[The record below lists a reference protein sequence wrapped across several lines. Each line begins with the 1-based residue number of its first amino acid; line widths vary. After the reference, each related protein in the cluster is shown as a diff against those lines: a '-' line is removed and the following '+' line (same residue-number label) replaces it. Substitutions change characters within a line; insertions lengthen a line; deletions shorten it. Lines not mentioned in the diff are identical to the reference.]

1 MRLKITFILLFL
13 TTTIAWSQEIT
24 VLDSESG
31 DPIFNVAIFN
41 RDKTK
46 STLTNFDGKANI
58 SAFSEGE
65 ILFFRHVSHREF
77 HATKKQL
84 KLKKNLVLLEPQ
96 DLTLDE
102 VVLSVAGFEQKKK
115 DLVQKVVTLNQKD
128 IITSS
133 PQTAADLME
142 KSGQVYVQKSQLG
155 GGSPMIRGFATNRL
169 LITVDGVRMNTA
181 IFRGGNVQNIISIDP
196 LAIEKTEIIIGP
208 GSVVY
213 GSDAIGGVMNFYTL
227 NPAYSLKK
235 DGSLSGKAY
244 GRYATANEEKTGHF
258 DVAYGKE
265 DWALLTSLSY
275 SDFGD
280 MKMGSHGPEEYLRP
294 EYVVRRDGQDVVVEN
309 DDPKVQVPTGYD
321 QVNFLQKVRYRPTQ
335 DWDLNLGVIYT
346 TTSDYPRYD
355 RLYRKRDGQLRAG
368 EWYYGPQR
376 WLQTNFQVNKLG
388 DGSFYDE
395 AKLTAAYQFF
405 EEGRNDRDFG
415 KETLFETDEHV
426 DAWSANLDFK
436 KELFGSKFHYGLEY
450 VLNEVNSEGK
460 ETNVVNGSSVSGSSR
475 YPDDSR
481 WQSMAAYGSLFWKLS
496 PDLSLNTGAR
506 YNHVL
511 LNATFD
517 EDVYDFPFS
526 DADINTGA
534 LTGSAGLNWQ
544 QNKVIGWQLNL
555 STAFR
560 APNID
565 DVGKIFDSAPGMVVV
580 PNPDLKPETAY
591 NAELGTRLNFS
602 KVVQLEVAGYYTYL
616 DDAMVRRDYSL
627 DGETVIDY
635 HGEPSRVQAIQNA
648 AHARVYGIEAGTK
661 VKFSEKLKFTSQ
673 ISLTEGEEEQDDGS
687 TAPLRHAAPFFG
699 RAHLVWENE
708 KLRLDLFTVYNGEI
722 AYEDLAPSEQDK
734 GYLYAVDENGNPYSP
749 EWYTLNFTTQ
759 YQLGDDWLATASIE
773 NITDQRYRTYSSGI
787 AAAGRNLIVALQYS
801 F

>member
-1 MRLKITFILLFL
+1 MRLIFTFTLLLFSA
-13 TTTIAWSQEIT
+13 ISWSQEIT
-24 VLDSESG
+24 VIDKESQE
-31 DPIFNVAIFN
+31 PIFNVAIFN
-41 RDKTK
+41 KDKSK
-46 STLTNFDGKANI
+46 STLTNFDGRANI
-58 SAFSEGE
+58 SQFSPGE
-65 ILFFRHVSHREF
+65 IIFFSHISHSEY
-77 HATKKQL
+77 HSTKRQIL
-84 KLKKNLVLLEPQ
+84 QRNNQVFMVPNEN
-96 DLTLDE
+96 TLDE

-133 PQTAADLME
+133 PQTSADLLE
-142 KSGQVYVQKSQLG
+142 RSGQVFVQKSQLG

-196 LAIEKTEIIIGP
+196 LAVEKAEVIIGP

-227 NPAYSLKK
+227 TPAYSYKK
-235 DGSLSGKAY
+235 AGYLSGKVY
-244 GRYATANEEKTGHF
+244 GRFATANEEKTGHF

-280 MKMGSHGPEEYLRP
+280 LKMGSHGPEEYLRP
-294 EYVVRRDGQDVVVEN
+294 EYVVRKNGEDIVVEN
-309 DDPKVQVPTGYD
+309 EDPKVQVPTGYD
-321 QVNFLQKVRYRPTQ
+321 QVNFLQKVRFRPTK
-335 DWDLNLGVIYT
+335 DWDFNLGLIYT

-376 WLQTNFQVNKLG
+376 WLQTNLQVNKVG
-388 DGSFYDE
+388 NGTVYDE
-395 AKLTAAYQFF
+395 AKFTAAYQSF

-415 KETLFETDEHV
+415 KEILFETDEHV
-426 DAWSANLDFK
+426 DAWSANLDFE
-436 KELFGSKFHYGLEY
+436 KEFFGSKLFYGLEY

-460 ETNVVNGSSVSGSSR
+460 ETNVLTGNSMPGASR

-481 WQSMAAYGSLFWKLS
+481 WQSMAAYGSFFWKLS
-496 PDLSLNTGAR
+496 PDLSITTGAR

-511 LNATFD
+511 LNASFD
-517 EDVYDFPFS
+517 EEQYDFPFS

-544 QNKVIGWQLNL
+544 QNEILGWQLNL
-555 STAFR
+555 SSAFR

-580 PNPDLKPETAY
+580 PNPHLKPETAY
-591 NAELGTRLNFS
+591 NAEVVSRLNFD
-602 KVVQLEVAGYYTYL
+602 KVVQLELAGYYTYL
-616 DDAMVRRDYSL
+616 DDAMVRRDYDL
-627 DGETVIDY
+627 NGQTMIDY
-635 HGEPSRVQAIQNA
+635 QGEPSRVQAIQNA
-648 AHARVYGIEAGTK
+648 AFARVYGIEAGAK
-661 VKFSEKLKFTSQ
+661 INFSKKLKFNSQ
-673 ISLTEGEEEQDDGS
+673 VSLTEGEEEQDDGT
-687 TAPLRHAAPFFG
+687 TAPLRHAAPLFG

-708 KLRLDLFTVYNGEI
+708 ELRFDLFTVYNGEI

-734 GYLYAVDENGNPYSP
+734 AYLYAVDENGNPYSP
-749 EWYTLNFTTQ
+749 EWYTLNFTSQ
-759 YQLGDDWLATASIE
+759 YQLGKGWLATASLE

-787 AAAGRNLIVALQYS
+787 AAAGRNLILALQYS